1 MMDYNHIN
9 LMDTAFNN
17 DFSDGLLTKWH
28 VVNLHHL
35 SSVIGFCYCIH
46 PYGNFASFCYYAILF
61 HHRITPRKLDTMSVR
76 LAEDMRK
83 TDLHKNKSY
92 LCVFVCMYCIVI
104 LILCRNLVENFII
117 SDDNRSTVVERG
129 IRTSL
134 TFRKLRCYPCTCG
147 KQ

>member
-1 MMDYNHIN
+1 
-9 LMDTAFNN
+9 
-17 DFSDGLLTKWH
+17 
-28 VVNLHHL
+28 
-35 SSVIGFCYCIH
+35 
-46 PYGNFASFCYYAILF
+46 
-61 HHRITPRKLDTMSVR
+61 MSMK

-83 TDLHKNKSY
+83 ADLHKNENY
-92 LCVFVCMYCIVI
+92 LCVFVYMYCIVI